1 MRRCR
6 PGDNWRRS
14 SGGDLRRQ
22 AAAENRRGVAAAARH
37 VQSQPDGGAGHDY
50 ANRHC
55 RCLRQYLLAG
65 RARPTMPR
73 RARNVSHQRAS
84 GPGRNRHRDLG
95 CRCRQASWH
104 QPRQRTWPDRRAPR
118 RQRVSRPV
126 DRGQRRQR
134 LDDQLVR
141 RQHICRAHRATMRS
155 QRPGGR
161 AAPAPPGVLGP
172 VRPSHEKRANA
183 QREKEPQEVREDE
196 GGQIGGQHGEAP
208 RCEGASR
215 PMMNGHAGR
224 SGRAW
229 TRKFWRPSTGSA
241 WDDGGVR
248 PGTLS

>member
-1 MRRCR
+1 
-6 PGDNWRRS
+6 
-14 SGGDLRRQ
+14 
-22 AAAENRRGVAAAARH
+22 
-37 VQSQPDGGAGHDY
+37 
-50 ANRHC
+50 
-55 RCLRQYLLAG
+55 
-65 RARPTMPR
+65 MPR

-134 LDDQLVR
+134 LDDQFVR
-141 RQHICRAHRATMRS
+141 RQLICRAHRATMRS

-161 AAPAPPGVLGP
+161 AAPALPGVLGP
-172 VRPSHEKRANA
+172 VRPSHEMRANA

-215 PMMNGHAGR
+215 PDDERACRSIRPRLDKEVLEAIDGLSLGR
-224 SGRAW
+224 
-229 TRKFWRPSTGSA
+229 WRRPARDTQLGKMLLKRLGEDATTAPSS
-241 WDDGGVR
+241 
-248 PGTLS
+248 